1 MKSLIILAGLASIFT
16 PVCMEHKLR
25 STLDDGFCRRAVEYQ
40 KPVGVDYD
48 AGVDVTG
55 KPVVEADLNKS
66 PVQMPDVVRIPV
78 TIDLAQYLGLPGTTA
93 KETYAVLGELAYEN
107 GAFSYNGEP
116 LDGKASESLR
126 KLCATEKPAKPA
138 EKPSENKHNQ
148 H

>member
-1 MKSLIILAGLASIFT
+1 MKSIIILAGIAAAFT
-16 PVCMEHKLR
+16 PVCLEHNLR

-40 KPVGVDYD
+40 KPAGVDYEP
-48 AGVDVTG
+48 GVDASG

-78 TIDLAQYLGLPGTTA
+78 TIDLAQYLGLPSTTA
-93 KETYAVLGELAYEN
+93 KENYAVLGELSYEN
-107 GAFSYNGEP
+107 GAFTYNGEP

-126 KLCATEKPAKPA
+126 KLCATEKPSESP
-138 EKPSENKHNQ
+138 EKPLENKHNQ